1 MNDIVKIP
9 FLLLFLALARRNLS
23 PPAARALKEEKAP
36 STRLEFILDRN
47 FAKIMKTVYSA
58 LAVVEIL
65 TIVYHSVPSSQTAL
79 LPGLHVQVEGR
90 LHLTPAYCLCLALAL
105 LGTLIRVSAFSRLGH
120 MFTYE
125 MSVLKDHKLITNG
138 PYAWVRHPAYTGV
151 FLFFISAGC
160 CITAEGSWLRESGI
174 LGSTVGQVA
183 TASFFA
189 FQLTVTTALC
199 TRIQKEDEAMQK
211 SFGEEWERWARVVKW
226 KLVPGLI

>member
-1 MNDIVKIP
+1 MSYNHPATTQHCTGPTPTFLPMNDVVKIP

-47 FAKIMKTVYSA
+47 FAKLMKVRNDTLSPWLYLHPGEQTVYSA
-58 LAVVEIL
+58 LAIVEIL
-65 TIVYHSVPSSQTAL
+65 AIVYHSVPSSQTAL
-79 LPGLHVQVEGR
+79 IPGLHIQVEGR

-125 MSVLKDHKLITNG
+125 MSVLKDHKLITDG

-160 CITAEGSWLRESGI
+160 CITAEVS
-174 LGSTVGQVA
+174 LGMIRTLSI
-183 TASFFA
+183 
-189 FQLTVTTALC
+189 QLTL
-199 TRIQKEDEAMQK
+199 
-211 SFGEEWERWARVVKW
+211 W
-226 KLVPGLI
+226 